1 MTDLKPCPFCGY
13 KGVEILAD
21 DNEYLYYRYFSQCQ
35 RCGAGAK
42 RGHTKE
48 DAVKEWNRRA
58 EMVHGRW
65 VTHYRSGTT
74 VAEGYVSTCCDM
86 WNNRKSDYCP
96 HCGAKMDGGAG
107 NDTN

>member
-1 MTDLKPCPFCGY
+1 MNDLKPCPFCGY

-48 DAVKEWNRRA
+48 
-58 EMVHGRW
+58 VHKLQD
-65 VTHYRSGTT
+65 TYR
-74 VAEGYVSTCCDM
+74 VSV
-86 WNNRKSDYCP
+86 
-96 HCGAKMDGGAG
+96 
-107 NDTN
+107 